1 MNACL
6 LAREEEMME
15 VGVSRGDISSVSLHT
30 HVYTHTVTTMTGMLG
45 KGRNTWEWSTAE
57 RRE

>member
-1 MNACL
+1 MVFCPSCDPRLNACL

-30 HVYTHTVTTMTGMLG
+30 HVYTHTQ
-45 KGRNTWEWSTAE
+45 
-57 RRE
+57 